1 MIRINLN
8 VLEQIES
15 IGEKIKSMWSRL
27 RARESKL
34 RTQESKSIER
44 RAVNKLGEVLYYLIL
59 LFAALTFMFP
69 VIYMLVNSLMDVG
82 EVTVIYSALSGAE
95 GSEYMSIRLIPQ
107 EVSFM
112 QYYNVL
118 LRKPKFLVMFWNS
131 VIATLPVILGQMIV
145 GSMAAF
151 SFSKIRFPFRDQ
163 IFFVY
168 IIVMML
174 PFQVTLVP
182 NYLILRRLNLLD
194 TYWAIILPGIFTTFG
209 VFLLRQFM
217 MLVPHEY
224 SEASKID
231 GAGFLTTFARIVLPQ
246 CKSALASLAI
256 LSFIDNWNMVEQPL
270 IFLKNANMH
279 PMSVFLR
286 DINYSELGL
295 AFACGMLYMIPPVI
309 IFFYG
314 ENHLVQGI
322 QLSGI
327 K

>member
-1 MIRINLN
+1 M
-8 VLEQIES
+8 
-15 IGEKIKSMWSRL
+15 EK
-27 RARESKL
+27 
-34 RTQESKSIER
+34 
-44 RAVNKLGEVLYYLIL
+44 RAVKRPGEVLHYLVL
-59 LFAALTFMFP
+59 ACAAFSFLFP
-69 VIYMLVNSLMDVG
+69 VAYMLINSLMDAA
-82 EVTVIYSALSGAE
+82 EVTEIYGRLTGETGSA
-95 GSEYMSIRLIPQ
+95 YMGFRLIPEQ
-107 EVSFM
+107 VSFM

-131 VIATLPVILGQMIV
+131 VIVTVPVILGQIAV

-151 SFSKIRFPFRDQ
+151 SFSKVRFPFRNQ

-168 IIVMML
+168 ILVMML

-182 NYLILRRLNLLD
+182 NYIVLRGLKLLD
-194 TYWAIILPGIFTTFG
+194 TYWAIILPGMFTTFG

-217 MLVPHEY
+217 LLVPQEY
-224 SEASKID
+224 SEAVKID
-231 GAGFLTTFARIVLPQ
+231 GAGYFKAFTHIILPQ

-270 IFLKNANMH
+270 VFLKNVNLH

-295 AFACGMLYMIPPVI
+295 AFACGVLYMIPPVI
-309 IFFYG
+309 LFFYG